1 MKSVIHSTIKKS
13 NLFIINSV
21 IIMISS
27 LIIRIISAT
36 FDVFLANKI
45 GAEAIGVYGLIMSI
59 YMFAVTV
66 ATSGV
71 NLAATKVISE
81 EIEKNNTGNI
91 PRIVKRCFLYSLI
104 MGIISCIVL
113 IIFAPYI
120 CNHWLMNKVS
130 HTVIYTLAI
139 SLPFVSM
146 ISAVSGY
153 FLAVRNVLR
162 TSISQIAGQL
172 MRIGIVFVLVSY
184 IFPNSINTS
193 ALALVIG
200 GTISEIISFIFL
212 YITYLKD
219 KKKYTTIKN
228 MNSHLTQRILSI
240 SLPIA
245 ITSYI
250 RSGLNTLKQIIIPIR
265 LKLSGMSYTKAIAEY
280 GIICGMAMPIIMFP
294 SVIVYSY
301 SSLLIPEFSRFS
313 VHEDKSVMRKNISKM
328 FKITLYFS
336 IAIAGILMYFG
347 KEIGNVLYHTQDV
360 GWYIKIMSP
369 LIVLIYLDNVIDNIL
384 KGLGKQVSVMCCNIV
399 DLVISVSFIYFLLP
413 IFGSVGYIIVMYIS
427 EILNYTISV
436 ITLFKETELK
446 FKYFEWV
453 IIPVICITFSIFL
466 SSIFSFSYISTSL
479 ALILKILLCTIFY
492 ISLLYIFKK
501 NENIYDL

>member
-1 MKSVIHSTIKKS
+1 MKILTTSTIKKS
-13 NLFIINSV
+13 RLFIINSA

-27 LIIRIISAT
+27 LIIRIISSS
-36 FDVFLANKI
+36 FDIFLANKI

-59 YMFAVTV
+59 YMFAVTI
-66 ATSGV
+66 ATSGI

-81 EIEKNNTGNI
+81 EIEKNNNGNI
-91 PRIVKRCFLYSLI
+91 PRTIKRCFLYSFI
-104 MGIISCIVL
+104 MGITACLLL
-113 IIFAPYI
+113 ITFTPYI
-120 CNHWLMNKVS
+120 CDHWLMNKVS
-130 HTVIYTLAI
+130 HNVIYALAI
-139 SLPFVSM
+139 SLPFLSM
-146 ISAVSGY
+146 TSAISGY

-172 MRIGIVFVLVSY
+172 IRIGIVFVLVNFV
-184 IFPNSINTS
+184 FPNNINNS

-200 GTISEIISFIFL
+200 STISEIISFAFL
-212 YITYLKD
+212 YITYSKD
-219 KKKYTTIKN
+219 KKKYNSLNDKN
-228 MNSHLTQRILSI
+228 SELTKRILKI

-245 ITSYI
+245 ATSYI
-250 RSGLNTLKQIIIPIR
+250 RSGLNTLKQLIIPIR
-265 LKLSGMSYTKAIAEY
+265 LKLSGMSYAKAISEY

-301 SSLLIPEFSRFS
+301 SSLLVPEFSRFS
-313 VHEDKSVMRKNISKM
+313 VHEDKSVIRKNISKM

-336 IAIAGILMYFG
+336 IAISGILIYFG
-347 KEIGNVLYHTQDV
+347 KEIGNVLYHSQDV

-399 DLVISVSFIYFLLP
+399 DLIISVSFIYFLLP

-436 ITLFKETELK
+436 ISLFKETELK
-446 FKYFEWV
+446 FKYIEWV
-453 IIPVICITFSIFL
+453 ILPVICISLSILL
-466 SSIFSFSYISTSL
+466 STVFSFSYLSNIL
-479 ALILKILLCTIFY
+479 VLILKIFICIICDICLL
-492 ISLLYIFKK
+492 LLFKTK
-501 NENIYDL
+501 TN

>member
-1 MKSVIHSTIKKS
+1 MKILTTSTIKNS
-13 NLFIINSV
+13 RLFIINSA

-27 LIIRIISAT
+27 LIIRIISST
-36 FDVFLANKI
+36 FDIFLANKI
-45 GAEAIGVYGLIMSI
+45 GAEAIGVYSLIMSI
-59 YMFAVTV
+59 YMFAITI

-81 EIEKNNTGNI
+81 EIEKNNNGNI
-91 PRIVKRCFLYSLI
+91 PRIIKRCFLYSFI
-104 MGIISCIVL
+104 MGVTASLLL
-113 IIFAPYI
+113 ITFTPYI
-120 CNHWLMNKVS
+120 CERWLMDKVS

-139 SLPFVSM
+139 SLPFISM
-146 ISAVSGY
+146 TSAISGY
-153 FLAVRNVLR
+153 FLAVRNVIR

-172 MRIGIVFVLVSY
+172 IRIGIVFVLVSY
-184 IFPNSINTS
+184 IFPNSINNS
-193 ALALVIG
+193 ALALVVG
-200 GTISEIISFIFL
+200 GTVSEIISFAFL
-212 YITYLKD
+212 YLTYSKD
-219 KKKYTTIKN
+219 KKKHNTLKDKN
-228 MNSHLTQRILSI
+228 SALTKRILKI

-245 ITSYI
+245 VTSYI

-265 LKLSGMSYTKAIAEY
+265 LKLSGMSYAKAIAEY

-301 SSLLIPEFSRFS
+301 SSLLVPEFSRFS

-360 GWYIKIMSP
+360 GWYIKIMAP
-369 LIVLIYLDNVIDNIL
+369 LIVLIYLDNVIDSIL

-399 DLVISVSFIYFLLP
+399 DLLLSVSFIYYLLP

-427 EILNYTISV
+427 EILNYSISV

-453 IIPVICITFSIFL
+453 ILPVICIVLSILL
-466 SSIFSFSYISTSL
+466 STVFCFSYLSNIL
-479 ALILKILLCTIFY
+479 ALILKILICIICY
-492 ISLLYIFKK
+492 ICLLLLFKTK
-501 NENIYDL
+501 PD

>member
-1 MKSVIHSTIKKS
+1 MKILATQTLKKS
-13 NLFIINSV
+13 KLFVINSA
-21 IIMISS
+21 IIMLSALIIKIISS
-27 LIIRIISAT
+27 T
-36 FDVFLANKI
+36 FDIFLANKI
-45 GAEAIGVYGLIMSI
+45 GAEAIGVYSLIMSI
-59 YMFAVTV
+59 YMFAVTI

-81 EIEKNNTGNI
+81 ELETNNSGNV
-91 PRIVKRCFLYSLI
+91 PRIVKRCFLYSFL
-104 MGIISCIVL
+104 MGIFACILL
-113 IIFAPYI
+113 IVFAPYI
-120 CNHWLMNKVS
+120 CKDWLMNKVS
-130 HTVIYTLAI
+130 HTVIYALAI
-139 SLPFVSM
+139 SLPFISM
-146 ISAVSGY
+146 TSAISGY

-172 MRIGIVFVLVSY
+172 MRISIVFTLIMYV
-184 IFPNSINTS
+184 FPNSINNS

-200 GTISEIISFIFL
+200 GTVSEFISFIFL
-212 YITYLKD
+212 YTTYIKD
-219 KKKYTTIKN
+219 KKKHNTLKYKN
-228 MNSHLTQRILSI
+228 VNLTKRILKI

-280 GIICGMAMPIIMFP
+280 GIICGMAIPIIMFP

-301 SSLLIPEFSRFS
+301 SSLLVPEFSRYS
-313 VHEDKSVMRKNISKM
+313 VHDNKSVMRRNIDRM

-347 KEIGNVLYHTQDV
+347 KDIGSLLYNAQDV
-360 GWYIKIMSP
+360 GWYIKIMAP
-369 LIVLIYLDNVIDNIL
+369 LIVLMYLDNVIDNIL
-384 KGLGKQVSVMCCNIV
+384 KGLGKQVSVMCCNIL

-436 ITLFKETELK
+436 VTLFKETELK
-446 FKYFEWV
+446 FKYFEW
-453 IIPVICITFSIFL
+453 IILPVICIVLAIFI
-466 SSIFSFSYISTSL
+466 SSMFSFSYFSCSTT
-479 ALILKILLCTIFY
+479 LILKLILCLIFY
-492 ISLLYIFKK
+492 SCFIAII
-501 NENIYDL
+501 NTVRV

>member
-1 MKSVIHSTIKKS
+1 
-13 NLFIINSV
+13 
-21 IIMISS
+21 MISA
-27 LIIRIISAT
+27 LIIKIISST
-36 FDVFLANKI
+36 FDIFLANKI
-45 GAEAIGVYGLIMSI
+45 GAEAIGVYSLIMSI
-59 YMFAVTV
+59 YMFAVTI

-81 EIEKNNTGNI
+81 ELEKNNSGNV
-91 PRIVKRCFLYSLI
+91 PRIIKRCFLYSFC
-104 MGIISCIVL
+104 MGIFACVL
-113 IIFAPYI
+113 LVTFAPYI
-120 CNHWLMNKVS
+120 CKHWLMDKVS
-130 HTVIYTLAI
+130 HTVIYALAI

-146 ISAVSGY
+146 TAAISGY
-153 FLAVRNVLR
+153 FLAIGNVLR

-172 MRIGIVFVLVSY
+172 MRIGIVFILVMY
-184 IFPNSINTS
+184 IFPNNINNS

-212 YITYLKD
+212 YITYIKD
-219 KKKYTTIKN
+219 KKKHNSIKN
-228 MNSHLTQRILSI
+228 KNANLTKRILKI

-280 GIICGMAMPIIMFP
+280 GIICGMAIPIIMFP

-301 SSLLIPEFSRFS
+301 SSLLVPEFSRFS
-313 VHEDKSVMRKNISKM
+313 VHEDKSVMRRNISRM

-336 IAIAGILMYFG
+336 IAIAGILMCFG
-347 KEIGNVLYHTQDV
+347 KNIGNILYNTQDV
-360 GWYIKIMSP
+360 GWYIKIMEP
-369 LIVLIYLDNVIDNIL
+369 LIVIMYLDNVIDNIL
-384 KGLGKQVSVMCCNIV
+384 KGLGKQVSVMCCNIL

-453 IIPVICITFSIFL
+453 ILPTICIGISIIISSLFSFAYLNTTLSLAIKIFICIFL
-466 SSIFSFSYISTSL
+466 YICL
-479 ALILKILLCTIFY
+479 LLIL
-492 ISLLYIFKK
+492 SKK
-501 NENIYDL
+501 RI

>member
-1 MKSVIHSTIKKS
+1 M
-13 NLFIINSV
+13 
-21 IIMISS
+21 MSS
-27 LIIRIISAT
+27 LVIKIIASV
-36 FDVFLANKI
+36 FDIFLANKI
-45 GAEAIGVYGLIMSI
+45 GAEAIGVYSLIMSI
-59 YMFAVTV
+59 YMFAVTI

-81 EIEKNNTGNI
+81 EIERNNTGNI

-104 MGIISCIVL
+104 MGVFACAIL

-120 CNHWLMNKVS
+120 CEHWLMNQVS
-130 HTVIYTLAI
+130 HSVLYALAI

-146 ISAVSGY
+146 TSAISGY
-153 FLAVRNVLR
+153 FLAIRNVLR

-172 MRIGIVFVLVSY
+172 IRIGIVFVLVTT
-184 IFPNSINTS
+184 IFPNDVNSS

-200 GTISEIISFIFL
+200 GTLSEIISFIFL

-219 KKKYTTIKN
+219 RKKHTELHTKE
-228 MNSHLTQRILSI
+228 SFLTKRILKI

-265 LKLSGMSYTKAIAEY
+265 LKLSGISYEKAIAQY
-280 GIICGMAMPIIMFP
+280 GMICGMAMPIIMFP

-313 VHEDKSVMRKNISKM
+313 VHDDKSVIGKNISKM

-347 KEIGNVLYHTQDV
+347 KDIGNIFYNTPDV
-360 GWYIKIMSP
+360 GWYIKIMAP
-369 LIVLIYLDNVIDNIL
+369 LIVLIYLDNVVDSIL
-384 KGLGKQVSVMCCNIV
+384 KGLGKQVSVMCCNIL
-399 DLVISVSFIYFLLP
+399 DLVISVSFIYYLLP
-413 IFGSVGYIIVMYIS
+413 VFGSVGYIIVMYIS
-427 EILNYTISV
+427 EILNYSISV
-436 ITLFKETELK
+436 ITLFKETNIK

-453 IIPVICITFSIFL
+453 IIPVICIASSIVL
-466 SSIFSFSYISTSL
+466 TSIFSFSYLSTTIS
-479 ALILKILLCTIFY
+479 LILRILMCILCY
-492 ISLLYIFKK
+492 IALLFLLSRKRA
-501 NENIYDL
+501 

>member
-1 MKSVIHSTIKKS
+1 LKKS
-13 NLFIINSV
+13 KLFIINSV
-21 IIMISS
+21 IIMMSS
-27 LIIRIISAT
+27 LIIKVIASV
-36 FDVFLANKI
+36 FDIFLANEI
-45 GAEAIGVYGLIMSI
+45 GAEAIGVYSLIMSI

-81 EIEKNNTGNI
+81 EIEKENTANV

-104 MGIISCIVL
+104 MGCFACIL
-113 IIFAPYI
+113 IIGFTPYI
-120 CNHWLMNKVS
+120 STHWLMDKVS
-130 HTVIYTLAI
+130 HTVLYVLAI

-146 ISAVSGY
+146 TSAISGY
-153 FLAVRNVLR
+153 FLAIRNVLR

-172 MRIGIVFVLVSY
+172 IRIGIVFFLVTKM
-184 IFPNSINTS
+184 FPSNINNS

-200 GTISEIISFIFL
+200 STFSEIISFIFL
-212 YITYLKD
+212 YISYLKD
-219 KKKYTTIKN
+219 RKKHNELHSTEKT
-228 MNSHLTQRILSI
+228 LTKRILKI

-265 LKLSGMSYTKAIAEY
+265 LKLSGMSYEKAIAEY

-301 SSLLIPEFSRFS
+301 SSLLVPEFSRFS
-313 VHEDKSVMRKNISKM
+313 VHKDKNVMAGTISKM

-336 IAIAGILMYFG
+336 IAITGILMYFG
-347 KEIGNVLYHTQDV
+347 RDLGNLLYNTPDV
-360 GWYIKIMSP
+360 GWYIKIMAP
-369 LIVLIYLDNVIDNIL
+369 LITLIYLDNVIDSIL
-384 KGLGKQVSVMCCNIV
+384 KGLGKQVSVMCCNIL
-399 DLVISVSFIYFLLP
+399 DLVISVSFIYYLLP

-427 EILNYTISV
+427 EILNYSISV
-436 ITLFKETELK
+436 ITLFKETSLK

-453 IIPVICITFSIFL
+453 ILPIICIIIALILT
-466 SSIFSFSYISTSL
+466 SIFSFSYLNSSL
-479 ALILKILLCTIFY
+479 SLVLKIFMCTLFY
-492 ISLLYIFKK
+492 ISLLQIHNFIQTKK
-501 NENIYDL
+501 H

>member
-1 MKSVIHSTIKKS
+1 
-13 NLFIINSV
+13 
-21 IIMISS
+21 
-27 LIIRIISAT
+27 
-36 FDVFLANKI
+36 
-45 GAEAIGVYGLIMSI
+45 
-59 YMFAVTV
+59 MFTVTV

-81 EIEKNNTGNI
+81 EIEKENTSNI
-91 PRIVKRCFLYSLI
+91 PRIVKRCFLYSII
-104 MGIISCIVL
+104 MGIFACILLVS
-113 IIFAPYI
+113 FTPYI
-120 CNHWLMNKVS
+120 CSHWLMDKVS
-130 HTVIYTLAI
+130 YSVLYTLAV

-146 ISAVSGY
+146 TSAISGY

-172 MRIGIVFVLVSY
+172 IRIGIVFFLVTSV
-184 IFPNSINTS
+184 FTKSINNS
-193 ALALVIG
+193 ALALVVG
-200 GTISEIISFIFL
+200 STLSEIISLVFL
-212 YITYLKD
+212 YITYSKD
-219 KKKYTTIKN
+219 KKKYTKLN
-228 MNSHLTQRILSI
+228 APNSFLTKRILKI

-265 LKLSGMSYTKAIAEY
+265 LKLSGMSYEKALSQY

-301 SSLLIPEFSRFS
+301 SSLLVPEFSRFS
-313 VHEDKSVMRKNISKM
+313 VHEDKSVMRRNIGRM

-336 IAIAGILMYFG
+336 IAIAGILMCFG
-347 KEIGNVLYHTQDV
+347 KDIGNLLYNTQDV
-360 GWYIKIMSP
+360 GWYIKIMAP
-369 LIVLIYLDNVIDNIL
+369 LIVLMYLDNVIDNIL
-384 KGLGKQVSVMCCNIV
+384 KGLGKQVSVMCCNIL

-427 EILNYTISV
+427 EMLNYTISV

-453 IIPVICITFSIFL
+453 ILPVICICFSLFI
-466 SSIFSFSYISTSL
+466 SSIFKFSYLSTTLSLVFHILICIFSYITL
-479 ALILKILLCTIFY
+479 LFLISEK
-492 ISLLYIFKK
+492 S
-501 NENIYDL
+501 

>member
-1 MKSVIHSTIKKS
+1 MKILTTTSLKKS
-13 NLFIINSV
+13 KLFIVNSI
-21 IIMISS
+21 IIMCCS
-27 LIIRIISAT
+27 LFIRIISSV
-36 FDVFLANKI
+36 FDIFLANKI
-45 GAEAIGVYGLIMSI
+45 GAEAIGVYSLIMSI
-59 YMFAVTV
+59 YMFAVTI

-71 NLAATKVISE
+71 NLAVTKVISE

-91 PRIVKRCFLYSLI
+91 PRIVKRCFLYSFV
-104 MGIISCIVL
+104 MGCVACLAL

-120 CNHWLMNKVS
+120 CEKWLMNQVS
-130 HTVIYTLAI
+130 HSVIYTLAI

-146 ISAVSGY
+146 TSAISGY

-162 TSISQIAGQL
+162 TSISQIAGQFI
-172 MRIGIVFVLVSY
+172 RIGIVFVLVSY
-184 IFPNSINTS
+184 IFPHSINNS

-200 GTISEIISFIFL
+200 STLSEIISFIFL
-212 YITYLKD
+212 YITYCKD
-219 KKKYTTIKN
+219 KKNHTKLDGKKSN
-228 MNSHLTQRILSI
+228 LTKRILKI

-301 SSLLIPEFSRFS
+301 SSLLVPEFSRFS
-313 VHEDKSVMRKNISKM
+313 VHDDKSVMRRNISKM

-347 KEIGNVLYHTQDV
+347 KDIGNVLYNTQDV
-360 GWYIKIMSP
+360 GWYIKIMAP
-369 LIVLIYLDNVIDNIL
+369 LIVLIYLDNVIDSIL
-384 KGLGKQVSVMCCNIV
+384 KGLGKQVSVMCCNIL
-399 DLVISVSFIYFLLP
+399 DLVISVSFIYYLLP
-413 IFGSVGYIIVMYIS
+413 IFGSVGYLIVMYIS
-427 EILNYTISV
+427 EILNYSISV
-436 ITLFKETELK
+436 ITLFKETSLK

-453 IIPVICITFSIFL
+453 IFPVICILLSIIL
-466 SSIFSFSYISTSL
+466 SNIFSFSYLSSTL
-479 ALILKILLCTIFY
+479 DLILRIFLCVICYVCLLLVFT
-492 ISLLYIFKK
+492 K
-501 NENIYDL
+501 ETV

>member
-1 MKSVIHSTIKKS
+1 MKILTTATLKKS
-13 NLFIINSV
+13 KLFVINSA
-21 IIMISS
+21 IIMISA
-27 LIIRIISAT
+27 LIIKIISST
-36 FDVFLANKI
+36 FDIFLANKI
-45 GAEAIGVYGLIMSI
+45 GAEAIGVYSLIMSI
-59 YMFAVTV
+59 YMFAVTI

-81 EIEKNNTGNI
+81 ELEKNNSGNV
-91 PRIVKRCFLYSLI
+91 PRIVKRCFLYSFL
-104 MGIISCIVL
+104 MGIFACMLLIV
-113 IIFAPYI
+113 FTPYI
-120 CNHWLMNKVS
+120 CKYCLMDKVT

-139 SLPFVSM
+139 SLPFIAM
-146 ISAVSGY
+146 TSAISGY

-172 MRIGIVFVLVSY
+172 MRIGIVFILVMY
-184 IFPNSINTS
+184 IFPNSINNS

-200 GTISEIISFIFL
+200 GTISESISFIFL
-212 YITYLKD
+212 YITYIKD
-219 KKKYTTIKN
+219 KKKHNRIKGKN
-228 MNSHLTQRILSI
+228 ASLTKRILKI

-280 GIICGMAMPIIMFP
+280 GIICGMAIPIIMFP
-294 SVIVYSY
+294 SVFVYSY
-301 SSLLIPEFSRFS
+301 SSLLVPEFSRFS
-313 VHEDKSVMRKNISKM
+313 VHDDKSVMRKNIGRM

-347 KEIGNVLYHTQDV
+347 KDIGNLLYNTQDV
-360 GWYIKIMSP
+360 GWYIKIMAP

-384 KGLGKQVSVMCCNIV
+384 KGLGKQVSVMCCNIL
-399 DLVISVSFIYFLLP
+399 DLIISVSFIYFLLP
-413 IFGSVGYIIVMYIS
+413 IFGSIGYIIVMYIS

-436 ITLFKETELK
+436 VTLFRETELK

-453 IIPVICITFSIFL
+453 IFPVICIGISLLISGIFGFTYL
-466 SSIFSFSYISTSL
+466 NFTL
-479 ALILKILLCTIFY
+479 ALILKILLCTICY
-492 ISLLYIFKK
+492 ICLLLLLKIRKH
-501 NENIYDL
+501 

>member
-1 MKSVIHSTIKKS
+1 MA
-13 NLFIINSV
+13 
-21 IIMISS
+21 SS
-27 LIIRIISAT
+27 LIIKTIASV
-36 FDVFLANKI
+36 FDIFLANKI
-45 GAEAIGVYGLIMSI
+45 GAEAIGVYSLIMSI
-59 YMFAVTV
+59 YMFTVTI

-81 EIEKNNTGNI
+81 EIEKNNTANI

-104 MGIISCIVL
+104 MGIFACMLLIV
-113 IIFAPYI
+113 FTSYI
-120 CNHWLMNKVS
+120 CTHWLMNKVS
-130 HTVIYTLAI
+130 HTVLYTLAI

-146 ISAVSGY
+146 TSAISGY

-162 TSISQIAGQL
+162 TSISQVTGQL
-172 MRIGIVFVLVSY
+172 IRIGIVWFLVTS
-184 IFPNSINTS
+184 IFPNNINNS

-200 GTISEIISFIFL
+200 STLSEIISFMFL

-219 KKKYTTIKN
+219 KKKHNELHNKQ
-228 MNSHLTQRILSI
+228 SFLTKRLLKI

-265 LKLSGMSYTKAIAEY
+265 LKLSGISYEKAIAEY
-280 GIICGMAMPIIMFP
+280 GMICGMAMPIIMFP
-294 SVIVYSY
+294 SVIVFSY
-301 SSLLIPEFSRFS
+301 SSLLIPEFSRYS
-313 VHEDKSVMRKNISKM
+313 VHNDKSVMNKTISKM

-336 IAIAGILMYFG
+336 IAITGILIYFG
-347 KEIGNVLYHTQDV
+347 KDLGSLLYNTLDV
-360 GWYIKIMSP
+360 GWYIKIMAP
-369 LIVLIYLDNVIDNIL
+369 LITLIYLDNVIDSIL
-384 KGLGKQVSVMCCNIV
+384 KGLGKQVSVMCCNIL

-436 ITLFKETELK
+436 LTLFKETNLK

-453 IIPVICITFSIFL
+453 ILPIICIIFSLIL
-466 SSIFSFSYISTSL
+466 TNIFSFSCLNHSFFVV
-479 ALILKILLCTIFY
+479 LKILMCMLFY
-492 ISLLYIFKK
+492 IVLLQTHNFILTKRK
-501 NENIYDL
+501 HRN